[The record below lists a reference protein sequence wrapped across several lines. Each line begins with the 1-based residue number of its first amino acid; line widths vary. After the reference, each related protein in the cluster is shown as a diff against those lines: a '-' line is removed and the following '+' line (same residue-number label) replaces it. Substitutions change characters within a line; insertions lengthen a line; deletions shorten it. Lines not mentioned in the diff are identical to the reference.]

1 MTDIIKPMLATSIKD
16 YSKLRFPKLAS
27 TKLDGIRCIIHNGV
41 AYSRS
46 GKPIRSSTV
55 QSLFGKPEL
64 NGLDGELIYGDPCAE
79 NAFSVTTSAV
89 MSDTLPEGFKT
100 SLLRFHVFDY
110 IPLAKGFKD
119 RLQEALIVSHGHPQ
133 VEFVTHIQ
141 LNSMEELQE
150 FENRVLAE
158 GYEGVMLRN
167 LEGGYK
173 HGRATEASQDLLKV
187 KRFVDAEA
195 RVIGFIEL
203 MHNGNEAQIN
213 ELGYMEHSSH
223 KENLVGMNTLGALM
237 CKNDK
242 GEEFR
247 IGTGFSA
254 EKRKEIWEHRES
266 YLGKLAKYKSFPIGV
281 KDAPRLPVFLAFRD
295 EDDMS

>member
-1 MTDIIKPMLATSIKD
+1 MVG
-16 YSKLRFPKLAS
+16 
-27 TKLDGIRCIIHNGV
+27 GI
-41 AYSRS
+41 
-46 GKPIRSSTV
+46 
-55 QSLFGKPEL
+55 
-64 NGLDGELIYGDPCAE
+64 
-79 NAFSVTTSAV
+79 VT
-89 MSDTLPEGFKT
+89 G
-100 SLLRFHVFDY
+100 
-110 IPLAKGFKD
+110 
-119 RLQEALIVSHGHPQ
+119 
-133 VEFVTHIQ
+133 
-141 LNSMEELQE
+141 
-150 FENRVLAE
+150 
-158 GYEGVMLRN
+158 
-167 LEGGYK
+167 
-173 HGRATEASQDLLKV
+173 

-223 KENLVGMNTLGALM
+223 KENLVGMNTLGALV

-254 EKRKEIWEHRES
+254 EKRKEIWENRES